1 MILITKVWEETSYD
15 DEGEPLVE
23 EDGFEFVDEP
33 MTFRDLVHEL
43 KDSGHIMPS
52 CYPSRGGTFE
62 WVSSEPQMDMEGVW
76 RHTSIHYAQ
85 KNLPRSAKYWR
96 WAFIHAGLIKGAQA

>member
-23 EDGFEFVDEP
+23 QDGFEFVDEP
-33 MTFRDLVHEL
+33 MTFRDLVEEL
-43 KDSGHIMPS
+43 RGHRMPS
-52 CYPSRGGTFE
+52 SWPVRGTKFE
-62 WVSSEPQMDMEGVW
+62 WVSTEPQMDMEGVW
-76 RHTSIHYAQ
+76 RHTSVHYAQ
-85 KNLPRSAKYWR
+85 KNPNRNQKYWR